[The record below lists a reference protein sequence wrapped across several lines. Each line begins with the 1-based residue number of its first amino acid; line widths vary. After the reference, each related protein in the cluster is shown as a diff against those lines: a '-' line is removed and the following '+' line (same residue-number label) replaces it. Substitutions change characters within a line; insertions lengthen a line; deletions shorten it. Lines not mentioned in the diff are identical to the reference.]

1 MFLLVITES
10 ELLAHEVVCQ
20 RQGHLGMDLE
30 TGTGLDQRILFV
42 LQQLNL
48 SVPGCTQDFPGD

>member
-20 RQGHLGMDLE
+20 RQAHLGMDLE

-48 SVPGCTQDFPGD
+48 GVPGCTQDFPGD